1 MQIGT
6 FDSHYVPQ
14 YRYLTSKLTN
24 PPLGI
29 NGKPYNPILHFENLA
44 EDFDALM
51 EVRGLAPRFFD
62 KTPNEQSN
70 RKKVFTPLDIDSE
83 TVDSILEICE
93 EVSRQF
99 GYSRDLKD
107 SAYACEVDRTPV
119 STKKAEDY
127 MIFVRTPEN
136 ISPDGMIKYFE
147 QRHDGSSP
155 LRIVG
160 KDCSRG
166 EPHIF
171 INEYFPQVLVDLCW
185 QTTTNLSEA
194 DIVLLLH
201 YPLIS
206 KYAGDYKGTTHE
218 DRQKSVVD

>member
-136 ISPDGMIKYFE
+136 ISPDDMIKCFE
-147 QRHDGSSP
+147 QRHDGSS
-155 LRIVG
+155 LFKDSG
-160 KDCSRG
+160 KRLLKRG
-166 EPHIF
+166 AS
-171 INEYFPQVLVDLCW
+171 YL
-185 QTTTNLSEA
+185 
-194 DIVLLLH
+194 
-201 YPLIS
+201 
-206 KYAGDYKGTTHE
+206 YK
-218 DRQKSVVD
+218 